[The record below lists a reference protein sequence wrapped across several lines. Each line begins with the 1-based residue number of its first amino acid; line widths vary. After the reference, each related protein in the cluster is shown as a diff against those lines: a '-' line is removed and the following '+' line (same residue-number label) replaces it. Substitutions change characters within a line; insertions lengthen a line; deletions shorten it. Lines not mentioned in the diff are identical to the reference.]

1 MRKMPAMRRTGLRLR
16 ITALVVAY
24 MLALSLAV
32 IYHGN
37 VVNERAEKL
46 VRSEEHTS
54 EIPSLMRISYAV
66 FCVKKKNVNKFIN
79 LARRRDN
86 NTAEKR
92 KDTTKYMTATYNN
105 NNN

>member
-46 VRSEEHTS
+46 VWNSLLQSEME
-54 EIPSLMRISYAV
+54 PYL
-66 FCVKKKNVNKFIN
+66 
-79 LARRRDN
+79 RRAQEDPDSRWS
-86 NTAEKR
+86 
-92 KDTTKYMTATYNN
+92 DTVDVALYGEPGHEVPDRPAPRHAPTHRRTP
-105 NNN
+105 